1 MTLFGKSRK
10 KEDYSIDNEVYA
22 EIVNSGLDEKI
33 DSYFVMIRTREYEKL
48 IRAEGDVSVQV
59 GVLKGIELCS
69 QMFKSM
75 NALSKSKK

>member
-1 MTLFGKSRK
+1 MIWKKSNS

-33 DSYFVMIRTREYEKL
+33 NSYFRVIRTREYEKL
-48 IRAEGDVSVQV
+48 IRNSDDIVMQA
-59 GVLKGIELCS
+59 GVLKGIEMCS

>member
-1 MTLFGKSRK
+1 MIWKKSNS

-33 DSYFVMIRTREYEKL
+33 NSYFRVIRTREYEKL
-48 IRAEGDVSVQV
+48 IRNSDDTVMQA
-59 GVLKGIELCS
+59 GVLKGIEMCS